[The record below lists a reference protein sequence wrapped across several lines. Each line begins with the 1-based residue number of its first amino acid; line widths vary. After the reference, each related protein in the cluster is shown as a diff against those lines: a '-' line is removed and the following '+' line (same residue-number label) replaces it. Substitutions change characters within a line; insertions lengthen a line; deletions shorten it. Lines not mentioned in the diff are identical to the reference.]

1 MGALGIPELVALAVI
16 MAVPAAIF
24 AAGVVFTVRV
34 ARHGA
39 PDVFARARRRR
50 ELR

>member
-1 MGALGIPELVALAVI
+1 MGALGIPELAVLVLI

-24 AAGVVFTVRV
+24 LAGVVFTVRI

-39 PDVFARARRRR
+39 PAVLARARRRR
-50 ELR
+50 DIL